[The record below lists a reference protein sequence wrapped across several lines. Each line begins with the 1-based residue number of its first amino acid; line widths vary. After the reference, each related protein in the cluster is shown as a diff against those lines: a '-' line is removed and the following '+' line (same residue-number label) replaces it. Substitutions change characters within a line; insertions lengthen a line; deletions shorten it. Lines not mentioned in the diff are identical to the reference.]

1 MQYVALS
8 FSCQVRSFCGS
19 CQQKRAVLFA
29 EKLRE
34 EILAPVHHRHFI
46 FTIPVALRQLFLRER
61 SLLGLLP
68 RCAFLAVKRC
78 FQAVLCQE
86 HGLPG
91 MVAAIQ
97 TFGSK
102 VEWNCH
108 IHSLVSDGVFLP
120 GGEFVPLPLY
130 DEEFERLLT
139 ETFRRLVL
147 DELVKANRLSLSFR
161 EKLLGWQ
168 HGGGFSVY
176 GRHLILNE
184 EPARLLH
191 MARYA
196 VRPPVAQD
204 RIHETD
210 DGRILLDI
218 PPDPK
223 TGDTVLFLDPM
234 EWLRRVTNQIPAPRS
249 HLTRF
254 YGAYANRLRKSYRA
268 EDGEVTARPA
278 TDQRRLP
285 KSRASWARLLK
296 MVFEVDPLTCRRCG
310 AEMKVIAV
318 ITEGPVIDKL
328 LKHVRGRG
336 EELGDQLS
344 EACAQGDDPF
354 DARAP
359 PAA

>member
-1 MQYVALS
+1 M
-8 FSCQVRSFCGS
+8 
-19 CQQKRAVLFA
+19 
-29 EKLRE
+29 
-34 EILAPVHHRHFI
+34 
-46 FTIPVALRQLFLRER
+46 
-61 SLLGLLP
+61 LG
-68 RCAFLAVKRC
+68 
-78 FQAVLCQE
+78 QE
-86 HGLPG
+86 HALPG
-91 MVAAIQ
+91 MVASIQ

-102 VEWNCH
+102 VEWHPH

-130 DEEFERLLT
+130 DQEFERLLT

-161 EKLLGWQ
+161 EKLLCWQ
-168 HGGGFSVY
+168 HGGGFSVF

-196 VRPPVAQD
+196 VRPPVAKD
-204 RIHETD
+204 RIHESD

-223 TGDTVLFLDPM
+223 TGDTVLLLDPM
-234 EWLRRVTNQIPAPRS
+234 EWLRRVTHQIPAPRS

-268 EDGEVTARPA
+268 EDGEVTVRSVE
-278 TDQRRLP
+278 DDGRRP

-296 MVFEVDPLTCRRCG
+296 MVFEVDPLTCARCG
-310 AEMKVIAV
+310 APMQVISV
-318 ITEGPVIDKL
+318 ITAPALIDRL
-328 LKHVRGRG
+328 LNHVRGKAAEHG
-336 EELGDQLS
+336 E
-344 EACAQGDDPF
+344 DPF